1 MKAERCGNTA
11 DRNVTQKEVEKKLK
25 YKSLCMERRR
35 MCNMKCMVIPVTIE
49 ATGITTGDS
58 KKVLK
63 AISGNI
69 QMVHYKI
76 QLR

>member
-35 MCNMKCMVIPVTIE
+35 MCNTKCMVIPVTIG